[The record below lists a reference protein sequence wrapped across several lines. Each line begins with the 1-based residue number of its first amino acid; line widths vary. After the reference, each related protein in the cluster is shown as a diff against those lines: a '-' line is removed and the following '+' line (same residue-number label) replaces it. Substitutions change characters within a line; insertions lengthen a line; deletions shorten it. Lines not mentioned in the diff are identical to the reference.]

1 MRVRARTATVLVA
14 MLAWAAVVGSAAR
27 AEPDASAVLDRT
39 FTCAVTL
46 RGGVYLLEARAH
58 SGTRVQGKWA
68 KLPYAGLRTGVF
80 GGPGGNM
87 LAWVTS
93 GKPTATTTIDNEYD
107 AFDVKTFGTVGVR
120 RELCRETSTKV
131 PLTSAGL
138 RGGVAAPLGNE
149 FECFAPKQIVVR
161 IRAVLATPGALHR
174 GPLYQTAHVV
184 AREAKLVART
194 PAGKMLAYADV
205 TESGRARLFTAKGC
219 TAG

>member
-1 MRVRARTATVLVA
+1 
-14 MLAWAAVVGSAAR
+14 MLACAAALGTAAR
-27 AEPDASAVLDRT
+27 AEQDANSVLDRT

-46 RGGVYLLEARAH
+46 RGGAYLLDARAH
-58 SGTRVQGKWA
+58 SGTRLQGKWA

-107 AFDVKTFGTVGVR
+107 TFDVKTFGTVGVR

-131 PLTSAGL
+131 PLTSSGL
-138 RGGVAAPLGNE
+138 RGGVAAQLGDE

-161 IRAVLATPGALHR
+161 IRAVLATPGSLHR
-174 GPLYQTAHVV
+174 GPLYQTSHVV
-184 AREAKLVART
+184 VREAKLVART
-194 PAGKMLAYADV
+194 PAGKVLAYADV
-205 TESGRARLFTAKGC
+205 TEAGRARQFTAKGC

>member
-1 MRVRARTATVLVA
+1 MRVSARTAT
-14 MLAWAAVVGSAAR
+14 AVVAVLACAATLGAAAR
-27 AEPDASAVLDRT
+27 AEPDAGSVLDRT

-58 SGTRVQGKWA
+58 SGTQLQGKWA

-87 LAWVTS
+87 LAWVTA

-107 AFDVKTFGTVGVR
+107 TFDVRTFGTMGVR

-131 PLTSAGL
+131 PLTSSGL
-138 RGGVAAPLGNE
+138 HGGVAPRLGDE
-149 FECFAPKQIVVR
+149 FECFAPKQVVIR
-161 IRAVLATPGALHR
+161 IRAVLATSGTLRR
-174 GPLYQTAHVV
+174 GRLYHTAHVPI
-184 AREAKLVART
+184 REAKLVART
-194 PAGKMLAYADV
+194 PAGKVLAYGDV
-205 TESGRARLFTAKGC
+205 NESGVARLFTARGC

>member
-1 MRVRARTATVLVA
+1 MHMTARTATVLVA
-14 MLAWAAVVGSAAR
+14 IVTCAAVSGSAAR
-27 AEPDASAVLDRT
+27 AEPNASAVLDRT
-39 FTCAVTL
+39 FTCAVSL

-58 SGTRVQGKWA
+58 SGTRFQGKWA

-87 LAWVTS
+87 LAWITS

-107 AFDVKTFGTVGVR
+107 AFEVKTFGTVGVR

-131 PLTSAGL
+131 PLTSSGL
-138 RGGVAAPLGNE
+138 QGGVAARLGDE
-149 FECFAPKQIVVR
+149 YECFAPKQVVVR
-161 IRAVLATPGALHR
+161 VRAVLAAPGGLRR
-174 GPLYQTAHVV
+174 GPQYQTAHVV
-184 AREAKLVART
+184 VREAKLVART
-194 PAGKMLAYADV
+194 PAGKVLAYADV

>member
-1 MRVRARTATVLVA
+1 MCVSARTAAVLVA
-14 MLAWAAVVGSAAR
+14 MLACAAALDTAAR
-27 AEPDASAVLDRT
+27 AEPEANSLLDRT

-46 RGGVYLLEARAH
+46 RGGEYLLDARAH
-58 SGTRVQGKWA
+58 SGTRLQGKWA
-68 KLPYAGLRTGVF
+68 KLPYAGFRTGVF

-107 AFDVKTFGTVGVR
+107 TFDVKTFGTVGLR
-120 RELCRETSTKV
+120 RELCREGSTKV
-131 PLTSAGL
+131 PLTSSGL
-138 RGGVAAPLGNE
+138 RGGVAAQLGAE
-149 FECFAPKQIVVR
+149 FECLTPKQIVVR

-174 GPLYQTAHVV
+174 GPLYQTSHVV
-184 AREAKLVART
+184 VREAKLVART
-194 PAGKMLAYADV
+194 PAGKVLAYADV